1 MKLIYDARPIALQ
14 YTGLGRYTASLLF
27 ALLDSPRR
35 ADLTIDVLI
44 DRGCDPNGM
53 HSRALQPYL
62 ERGACRLHA
71 VDAPP
76 ISFRQHVSVPRWVNR
91 QGADRYF
98 YPHFDMPLGI
108 KIPSAFVVHDLIPLL
123 VDGYVQSLG
132 FAKKLY
138 FRQMLR
144 HHVAGAQTCYAV
156 SATTRRDIL
165 EQVGER
171 WADKVRV
178 AYEGPVL
185 TDASGD
191 IEPPP
196 LNPPYLLYVGDRR
209 PHKHLRRIVD
219 IFKLLRDRHGY
230 QGQLALAGSRRNFDF
245 DLDAYIADRADIRVL
260 GNVSDAE
267 LLALYAHTDALMF
280 LSAYE
285 GFGLPVV
292 EAARFHR
299 KIVVSDGGSLPEI
312 TPPGACQIPCS
323 LATDAAAEQI
333 AAYLADR
340 TQPEL
345 SDYNRRYT
353 WRRAVEA
360 IFPEALA

>member
-1 MKLIYDARPIALQ
+1 MKLIYDARPIALEF
-14 YTGLGRYTASLLF
+14 TGLGRYTASLLR

-35 ADLTIDVLI
+35 ADLQIDVLL
-44 DRGCDPNGM
+44 DRGCDRNGS
-53 HSRALQPYL
+53 HYLALQPYL
-62 ERGACRLHA
+62 DQGACRLQT

-76 ISFRQHVSVPRWVNR
+76 ISFRQHATVARWVNR

-108 KIPSAFVVHDLIPLL
+108 KIPTAFVVHDLIPLL

-138 FRQMLR
+138 FQQMLR
-144 HHVAGAQTCYAV
+144 HHVAAAQVCYAV

-165 EQVGER
+165 GLVGER

-185 TDASGD
+185 ADGGD
-191 IEPPP
+191 IGPPP
-196 LNPPYLLYVGDRR
+196 LNSPYLLYVGDRR
-209 PHKHLRRIVD
+209 PHKNLRRIVD
-219 IFKLLRDRHGY
+219 IFKLLRDRHGFN
-230 QGQLALAGSRRNFDF
+230 GRLALAGSRRNFDF
-245 DLDAYIADRADIRVL
+245 DLDAYIADRTDIRVL

-267 LLALYAHTDALMF
+267 LLALYAHTDALLF

-299 KIVVSDGGSLPEI
+299 KIVLSDGGSLPEI
-312 TPPGACQIPCS
+312 APPGACLIPCP

-333 AAYLADR
+333 AAYLADP

-353 WRRAVEA
+353 WRHAVEA
-360 IFPEALA
+360 IFPETLA

>member
-1 MKLIYDARPIALQ
+1 MKLIYDARPIALEF
-14 YTGLGRYTASLLF
+14 TGLGRYTASLLR

-35 ADLTIDVLI
+35 AGLEIDVLI
-44 DRGCDPNGM
+44 DRDCDRNNM
-53 HSRALQPYL
+53 HYRALQADL
-62 ERGACRLHA
+62 ERGACRLQV

-76 ISFRQHVSVPRWVNR
+76 ISFRQHVAVARWVNR

-108 KIPSAFVVHDLIPLL
+108 KIPTAFVVHDLIPLL

-138 FRQMLR
+138 FQQMLR
-144 HHVAGAQTCYAV
+144 HHVAGAQACYAV

-165 EQVGER
+165 DLVGER
-171 WADKVRV
+171 WADKVQV
-178 AYEGPVL
+178 ACEGPVL
-185 TDASGD
+185 ADAGGAIGS
-191 IEPPP
+191 PP

-209 PHKHLRRIVD
+209 PHKNLRRIVD

-230 QGQLALAGSRRNFDF
+230 RGQLALAGSRRNFDF
-245 DLDAYIADRADIRVL
+245 DLDAYIADRADISVL

-267 LLALYAHTDALMF
+267 LLALYAHTDALLF

-299 KIVVSDGGSLPEI
+299 KIVLSDGGSLPEI
-312 TPPGACQIPCS
+312 APPGACQIPRS

-333 AAYLADR
+333 AAYLADP

-353 WRRAVEA
+353 WRRAVDA
-360 IFPEALA
+360 IFPETLA